1 VSSVKSAI
9 INYLEMKKGDLIS
22 VLDETTKGKIIS
34 LGKHCAIIEDEFG
47 FEHSIEISKIIPRES
62 NLYDRTAISV
72 KDILEKKASKKN
84 SDNSRSIDLHFEK
97 LVKNTSQFSAFERL
111 QIQKETL
118 IENLDY
124 CRKNYIKKLNIIHG
138 IGDGILQN
146 LVYDYLKGY
155 SGIQYEEDDFFFHS
169 SGNVWVT
176 FL

>member
-1 VSSVKSAI
+1 
-9 INYLEMKKGDLIS
+9 MKKGDLIS

-34 LGKHCAIIEDEFG
+34 LGKDFAIIEDEFG
-47 FEHSIEISKIIPRES
+47 FEHSIEISKIIPRE
-62 NLYDRTAISV
+62 NDLYDKSSVTV
-72 KDILEKKASKKN
+72 KDKSEKKASKKN
-84 SDNSRSIDLHFEK
+84 SDNSRTIDLHFEK
-97 LVKNTSQFSAFERL
+97 LVKNTAEFSAFERL

-146 LVYDYLKGY
+146 LVYDYLRGY
-155 SGIQYEEDDFFFHS
+155 RGIEFEEDDFFFHS